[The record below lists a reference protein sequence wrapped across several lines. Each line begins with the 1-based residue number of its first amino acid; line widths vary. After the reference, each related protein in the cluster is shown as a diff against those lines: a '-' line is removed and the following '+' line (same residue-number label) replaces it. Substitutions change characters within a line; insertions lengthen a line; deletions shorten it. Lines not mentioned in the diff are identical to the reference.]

1 MFIVARIA
9 ITAACITYVAKAI
22 KDAIKQKKANKIVK

>member
-9 ITAACITYVAKAI
+9 VTAACITYVAKAI
-22 KDAIKQKKANKIVK
+22 KNAIKQRKDKKTEK